1 MNRVNLLQPRLP
13 FPSDDLR
20 KRIAEAD
27 RARCRQLLGR
37 LMSEVIKAERHPL
50 EVDDEREDPSDA
62 S

>member
-13 FPSDDLR
+13 FTNDDLR
-20 KRIAEAD
+20 ERIAEDD

-37 LMSEVIKAERHPL
+37 LMVEVIKAERQRV
-50 EVDDEREDPSDA
+50 EVDDEREDPIDA